1 VLTFEFSALPVQ
13 ILHESQSGA
22 ISELLAHRALL
33 DCSLR
38 SLRCSLGCRHLRRS
52 RLNGKALFRPLLLQ
66 IGGANIADP
75 PPSSSLVEE
84 RTPLLTPPPHSSPL
98 GLVLTSLAQFVL
110 ARRRAISDARSNF
123 RAQLGLRT
131 SATTMPA
138 TSATK
143 PASPRASSVP
153 LWLCQEFA
161 WLSGTSPSAAGPSP
175 GVGVGLASLG
185 TGME

>member
-1 VLTFEFSALPVQ
+1 MKV
-13 ILHESQSGA
+13 
-22 ISELLAHRALL
+22 
-33 DCSLR
+33 
-38 SLRCSLGCRHLRRS
+38 
-52 RLNGKALFRPLLLQ
+52 
-66 IGGANIADP
+66 
-75 PPSSSLVEE
+75 
-84 RTPLLTPPPHSSPL
+84 
-98 GLVLTSLAQFVL
+98 SLAQL
-110 ARRRAISDARSNF
+110 LSCSLLHRAAARDFRRSQQFSDLF
-123 RAQLGLRT
+123 THRAQLGLRT

-161 WLSGTSPSAAGPSP
+161 WLSGTSVSAAGPSP